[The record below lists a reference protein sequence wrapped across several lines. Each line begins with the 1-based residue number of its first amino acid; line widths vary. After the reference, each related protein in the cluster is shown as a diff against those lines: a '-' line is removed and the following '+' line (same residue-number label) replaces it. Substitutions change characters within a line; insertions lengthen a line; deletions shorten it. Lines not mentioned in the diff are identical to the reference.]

1 MLDKTLTQDLSKIV
15 EPRFLNKF
23 AKDQDLN
30 DLDKIN
36 YVLEV
41 LQGGVGVIVYDQ
53 GRFQVA
59 KRCSKRIVS
68 ISERVALLEG
78 MARSASRDFMK
89 DYCDN

>member
-41 LQGGVGVIVYDQ
+41 YNLGINFFHAGNHFKVITNEKSD
-53 GRFQVA
+53 
-59 KRCSKRIVS
+59 S
-68 ISERVALLEG
+68 
-78 MARSASRDFMK
+78 
-89 DYCDN
+89 